1 MPSVPLTSLPP
12 SSSSSFVVVCRCCL
26 SLLAFVATSYGGP
39 TSTREIPPGEQRP
52 KATATQRSRFLGRS
66 ATTTARVEEGSSGC
80 AGLRER
86 EREFALRTEAAGLLL
101 QRRYAPL
108 RLRLEKDFVSFL
120 PPSASACKSF
130 FFSLVVR
137 LVLLFF
143 LEGLNR
149 DSRRWWMTPRRGT
162 EDLFAERVT
171 KDWNIA
177 FKSVYR
183 SSSCLLFLIS
193 KLTAF
198 CFGSQ
203 EFDRIVVAAGGDE
216 RERDL

>member
-1 MPSVPLTSLPP
+1 M
-12 SSSSSFVVVCRCCL
+12 
-26 SLLAFVATSYGGP
+26 
-39 TSTREIPPGEQRP
+39 
-52 KATATQRSRFLGRS
+52 TAH
-66 ATTTARVEEGSSGC
+66 VEEGSSGC

-86 EREFALRTEAAGLLL
+86 ERVRTSHRGSRLLL
-101 QRRYAPL
+101 LLLCRYTPL

-137 LVLLFF
+137 LVLRFF
-143 LEGLNR
+143 LEGLSR
-149 DSRRWWMTPRRGT
+149 DSRRWWMTPRRGIG
-162 EDLFAERVT
+162 DLFAKGLT

-177 FKSVYR
+177 FKRVYR

-193 KLTAF
+193 KLTDF
-198 CFGSQ
+198 SFGSQ

-216 RERDL
+216 TERDLWTFHSSKSSIQSIHLWKHIAQQTLKQQLQQ

>member
-1 MPSVPLTSLPP
+1 
-12 SSSSSFVVVCRCCL
+12 L

-52 KATATQRSRFLGRS
+52 KATATQRSRVDSSEEAQQPLPALRRVLRV
-66 ATTTARVEEGSSGC
+66 ARACERERE
-80 AGLRER
+80 RER

-143 LEGLNR
+143 LEGLSR

-162 EDLFAERVT
+162 EDLFAKRVT
-171 KDWNIA
+171 KDWYIA